1 MITKISMKIMRAT
14 NWDDLSDIC
23 KKMDQAFKDGELTE
37 SQLYKLIESVKL
49 RSNEV
54 ADSITGKNRTK
65 LLV

>member
-1 MITKISMKIMRAT
+1 MITQISVKILQAS
-14 NWDDLSDIC
+14 NWDDLSNIC
-23 KKMDQAFKDGELTE
+23 EEMDQAFKDGELTE
-37 SQLYKLIESVKL
+37 SQHDKLIESVKL

>member
-23 KKMDQAFKDGELTE
+23 EKMDQAFKDGELTE
-37 SQLYKLIESVKL
+37 SQHDKLIESVKL